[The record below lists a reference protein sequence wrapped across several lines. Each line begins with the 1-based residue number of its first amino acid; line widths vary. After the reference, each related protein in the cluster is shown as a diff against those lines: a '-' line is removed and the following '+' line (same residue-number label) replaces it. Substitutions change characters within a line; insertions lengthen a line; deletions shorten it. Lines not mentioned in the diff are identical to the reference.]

1 MLATGTDWKR
11 MQDGYR
17 RSIADRIAD
26 VRALLETLGGAESDL
41 ARTRLDALRRDL
53 HKLHGSAG
61 TWGFQQVGEVAGRIE
76 TLVASWIDGGS
87 SRPIDTEIDA
97 LRGELEALEA
107 AAATGPEKN
116 GAAPRGVHALLIH
129 DDPEVRGQVWETVST
144 RGWRLE
150 TADSVDGAIA
160 GRALSAYQLI
170 AIGGAGAASDD
181 VTSIQ
186 RLREAARGVPIVA
199 LLETN
204 SAIERIAAAGA
215 GADLVLAG
223 PHDGHAL
230 FGAWD
235 RLLSPAPALG
245 ERVLLIDDDPGFQKF
260 LRTALESWGLEV
272 EVLDD
277 PLHVFAR
284 AAAAPPDLLILD
296 LEMPTVRGPDILRA
310 LRSSPEWR
318 DLPAIVVTGHDDPQ
332 RRLEAFEA
340 GADRVL
346 VKPVRAHE
354 LKGAIL
360 AGVRR
365 GRELDSFSAATPRGA
380 SSDVDVFVIEDD
392 TALLEMLQYALTN
405 RGFRCQAFTNG
416 REALDALLAVD
427 TQDRKPVVL
436 LDVDLPGL
444 DGFSALQQIHRA
456 RPGDFQ
462 IVIVT
467 VHSGEREQI
476 KALRCGASDY
486 LVKPVSIPVV
496 VAKVERLS
504 RPGVQA

>member
-1 MLATGTDWKR
+1 MQATGTDWKR

-17 RSIADRIAD
+17 RSIGDRIAE
-26 VRALLETLGGAESDL
+26 VRSLLEALSGDEHGAERD
-41 ARTRLDALRRDL
+41 RLDALRRDL

-61 TWGFQQVGEVAGRIE
+61 TWGFGQVGEVAGRIE
-76 TLVASWIDGGS
+76 TLVGGWVDGGTN
-87 SRPIDTEIDA
+87 RPVETQVDA
-97 LRGELEALEA
+97 LRAELEALEA
-107 AAATGPEKN
+107 AAATGPEGN
-116 GAAPRGVHALLIH
+116 GAVPLGVHALLVH
-129 DDPEVRGQVWETVST
+129 DDPEVRGMVWETVST

-150 TADSVDGAIA
+150 TADSVEAAVSRSLA
-160 GRALSAYQLI
+160 GVQLI
-170 AIGGAGAASDD
+170 AVGGGGSAAGNSAWISK
-181 VTSIQ
+181 
-186 RLREAARGVPIVA
+186 LREAARGVPIVA

-204 SAIERIAAAGA
+204 SATERIAAAGA

-230 FGAWD
+230 FDGWA
-235 RLLSPAPALG
+235 RLLSPTQVLG

-277 PLHVFAR
+277 PLQVFAR
-284 AAAAPPDLLILD
+284 AADAPPDLLILD
-296 LEMPTVRGPDILRA
+296 LEMPTARGPEILRA

-318 DLPAIVVTGHDDPQ
+318 DLPAVVVTGHEDPH

-354 LKGAIL
+354 LKAAVL

-365 GRELDSFSAATPRGA
+365 GRSLDVFSAAPSHRGTTA
-380 SSDVDVFVIEDD
+380 EVDVYLIEDD
-392 TALLEMLQYALTN
+392 TALLEMLEYALTN

-416 REALDALLAVD
+416 REALDALLASD

-476 KALRCGASDY
+476 KALRCGAADY

-496 VAKVERLS
+496 VAKVERLF
-504 RPGVQA
+504 RPGGAA